1 SLASATVDALDDIVA
16 RVLGSARRTPRI
28 LDAGLERIANLP
40 RPFSELFLGALPRGR
55 TELTKRFA
63 FLDAP
68 EHERAAGGANEDA
81 PHDRPAVVRFPVV
94 QASVVQA
101 SHAFMRL
108 AYRQMVGDHA
118 NTFQRSHLVQEVL
131 VLIRQ
136 DVTAQINMA
145 VVDRARDHLRVR

>member
-40 RPFSELFLGALPRGR
+40 RPFSELFLGALPRGG

-81 PHDRPAVVRFPVV
+81 PHDRPAVVRFP
-94 QASVVQA
+94 VVQA

-145 VVDRARDHLRVR
+145 VVDR